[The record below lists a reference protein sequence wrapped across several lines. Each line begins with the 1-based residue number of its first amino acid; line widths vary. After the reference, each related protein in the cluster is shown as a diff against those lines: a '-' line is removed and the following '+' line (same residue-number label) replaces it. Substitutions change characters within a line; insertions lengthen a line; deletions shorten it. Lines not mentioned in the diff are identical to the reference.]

1 MANSQKMDEIFAS
14 QGLEGVTTL
23 ILSKLSTKALVTC
36 RLVSKSWKSAVD
48 RQKFLYVRKLEKIT
62 SKNHDFLHGDNFNF
76 GSHEEFLEV
85 YKTFFSIKNLE
96 DLQMMT
102 KIMSEF
108 FGLNQFELENC
119 DNPLEWSVWKKN
131 LDYVKFLC
139 RFCPKD
145 QGR

>member
-1 MANSQKMDEIFAS
+1 MPRTANSQKMDEIFAN
-14 QGLEGVTTL
+14 QGLAGVTTL
-23 ILSKLSTKALVTC
+23 ILSKLNTKALVNC

-62 SKNHDFLHGDNFNF
+62 SKNHDNFNF

-119 DNPLEWSVWKKN
+119 DNHI
-131 LDYVKFLC
+131 
-139 RFCPKD
+139 
-145 QGR
+145 

>member
-102 KIMSEF
+102 KITKIMSEF

-119 DNPLEWSVWKKN
+119 NN
-131 LDYVKFLC
+131 YI
-139 RFCPKD
+139 
-145 QGR
+145 